1 MTPDRWRQI
10 EEVFQAAADQPPG
23 SRAAFLD
30 EACNGD
36 TGLRREV
43 ESLLGP
49 DDEPESAIHSA
60 ISGVSESLVNEQSEP
75 VVGRRIGAYRVTGVI
90 GRGGMGSVYLA
101 VRADDHYEK
110 KVAIKLV
117 KRGMDTDFIVG
128 RFRAERQILAS
139 LEHPRIARLLDGGA
153 TEDGLPYFVME
164 HIDGKPIAH
173 YCDDAK
179 LSIPERLKLF
189 RLVCSAVQYAH
200 QNLVVHRDLKP
211 SNILVIR
218 EGVPK
223 LLDFGIA
230 KLLKSDANSSP
241 TAQTANTLRLMTP
254 DYASPEQVR
263 GESVTTATDIYS
275 LGAILYELL
284 TGQKPHHFKNY
295 SPTEIE
301 RAICHEDT
309 ERPSAAIS
317 RTVEA
322 PAKVRRQLAGDLDN
336 IVLMAMRKEPARR
349 YNSADQFSEDIRRH
363 LDGQPV
369 IARKDTISYRTG
381 KFVQRH
387 KFSIAAAALV
397 LASLVGGIVTTA
409 YQARR
414 AERRFQQVRRLANSF
429 LFDHYERIKNLPG
442 SLAAREALVRTGLEY
457 LDSLAGESAGD
468 GSLQQELAEAYR
480 RVGDVQGH
488 VLSGNLGNTTAAL
501 QSYGKAQAILENLL
515 FREPQNATAKT
526 VLAELHS
533 HVGDVLSYTG
543 NLGQSVEHYNKGLAL
558 VRTIAPNAE
567 RRRKVAQLDHSLAT
581 VQVRM
586 GDIAAAL
593 ETSSEALSTYELLVA
608 AAPSDQQILMEIS
621 SAYSNQGSLLL
632 RSGDLATALKNYQK
646 AVTIRERLTA
656 EDPSNVLFARDLMI
670 GYGHIG
676 DVLGSP
682 TKPNLGDPAG
692 ALASYTKMLTI
703 AESIS
708 ASNPSDN
715 RALSDYAI
723 ALMRVGNLIP
733 EDGDNAKALATFS
746 KSIGIMEELAST
758 DAKNARL
765 RMNMVFV
772 YHRLADRQLIAGNRA
787 AAFRNYQKSIALGE
801 ALVKA
806 DPKDIE
812 NRRVLEDTYRRYR
825 KAQGTY

>member
-10 EEVFQAAADQPPG
+10 EEVFQAAADQPPAG
-23 SRAAFLD
+23 RAAFLD
-30 EACNGD
+30 IACNGD

-60 ISGVSESLVNEQSEP
+60 ISSVSESLVNEQSEP
-75 VVGRRIGAYRVTGVI
+75 VVGKRIGAYRVTGVI

-101 VRADDHYEK
+101 VRDDDHYQK

-117 KRGMDTDFIVG
+117 KRGMDTDFIVS

-164 HIDGKPIAH
+164 HIDGKPMAQ

-179 LSIPERLKLF
+179 LSIPERLRLF

-200 QNLVVHRDLKP
+200 QNLIVHRDLKP
-211 SNILVIR
+211 SNILVIK

-230 KLLKSDANSSP
+230 KLLKSDLGLGA

-263 GESVTTATDIYS
+263 GETVTTATDIYS

-309 ERPSAAIS
+309 ERPSVAIS

-381 KFVQRH
+381 KFVRRH

-397 LASLVGGIVTTA
+397 AASLVGGIVATT

-442 SLAAREALVRTGLEY
+442 SLGAREALVRTGLEY

-468 GSLQQELAEAYR
+468 ATLQQELAEAYR

-501 QSYGKAQAILENLL
+501 QSYGKAQKILESLL
-515 FREPQNATAKT
+515 LRDPENGPAKSA
-526 VLAELHS
+526 LADLHS
-533 HVGDVLSYTG
+533 HEGDVLSYTG
-543 NLGQSVEHYNKGLAL
+543 NLSQSVEHYKQGLAL
-558 VRTIAPNAE
+558 VRSTTPTPE
-567 RRRKVAQLDHSLAT
+567 RRRKIAQLDRSLAT
-581 VQVRM
+581 VQVRT
-586 GDIAAAL
+586 GDEAGAL
-593 ETSSEALSTYELLVA
+593 ETSSEALSIYELLAA
-608 AAPSDQQILMEIS
+608 AAPSDQQVLTEIS
-621 SAYSNQGSLLL
+621 SAYSNVGSLLL
-632 RSGDLATALKNYQK
+632 RSGDLAGALKTYQK
-646 AVTIRERLTA
+646 AVTIRERLTQ

-682 TKPNLGDPAG
+682 TKPNLGDPVG
-692 ALASYTKMLTI
+692 ALANYTKMLKI
-703 AESIS
+703 AETIS
-708 ASNPSDN
+708 AGNPSDN

-733 EDGDNAKALATFS
+733 EDGDNAKALATFG

-758 DAKNARL
+758 DTKNARL

-772 YHRLADRQLIAGNRA
+772 YHRLADRYLIAGNRA
-787 AAFRNYQKSIALGE
+787 AAIRNYERSIAIGE

-812 NRRVLEDTYRRYR
+812 NRRLLEDTYRQYK
-825 KAQGTY
+825 KAQSSH